1 MGCGMSR
8 ELISK
13 ATRNE
18 FREVLVGFTLR
29 EIEMIF
35 EAAHMKP
42 RADYEPPVSGQR
54 RSLIEQYYANI
65 DFSSQK
71 DVRKLLSA
79 YEELIEQLQQAQPRV
94 INPESV
100 DTTIETLLRRLER
113 DGFTLQ
119 SGRFV
124 SVKPQS
130 VLVEVAAT
138 IALTEDSIAEHLEK
152 ARAKVEAGDHS
163 GAIASAYTLVEE
175 FLKELLRKTNTP
187 FNENEGDTRALYKL
201 VATPLNLDP
210 KGDHLEKY
218 LKSII
223 DGLQR
228 QIGGLYEVANKAS
241 DRHAR
246 RYNPAKHHAKLAVNT
261 AFTLCEFLLESYE
274 YQQRREEKRRIS

>member
-1 MGCGMSR
+1 MSR
-8 ELISK
+8 EFISK

-18 FREVLVGFTLR
+18 FREILVGFTLR
-29 EIEMIF
+29 EIGMIF
-35 EAAHMKP
+35 EAAQMEP
-42 RADYEPPVSGQR
+42 RADYKPPVSGQR

-65 DFSSQK
+65 DFNSQK
-71 DVRKLLSA
+71 DVCKLLSA
-79 YEELIEQLQQAQPRV
+79 YEELIEQLQQVQSRV
-94 INPESV
+94 INPESM
-100 DTTIETLLRRLER
+100 DATIETLLRRLER

-124 SVKPQS
+124 SIKPQS
-130 VLVEVAAT
+130 ALVEVAVA
-138 IALTEDSIAEHLEK
+138 IALSEDSIAEHLEK
-152 ARAKVEAGDHS
+152 ARAKIEVGDHS

-201 VATPLNLDP
+201 VTTPLNLNP

-246 RYNPAKHHAKLAVNT
+246 RYNPAKHHAKLAVNA
-261 AFTLCEFLLESYE
+261 AFTLCEFILESYE
-274 YQQRREEKRRIS
+274 YQQKRGK